1 MILMGQLPVQHDMT
15 IQDASCCI
23 CDRFIKVITVYS
35 PVIDPLS
42 EQPARSNSLGISEYT
57 LGGYP
62 LDTGGSPL
70 ASPISLCAMEKRV
83 RESIIRRTS
92 FP

>member
-1 MILMGQLPVQHDMT
+1 MLLAV
-15 IQDASCCI
+15 S
-23 CDRFIKVITVYS
+23 VIGSFMSSPSTSTVYS
-35 PVIDPLS
+35 PVIEPVAA
-42 EQPARSNSLGISEYT
+42 QPARSKSLGISEYT

-62 LDTGGSPL
+62 RDTGGSPL

-83 RESIIRRTS
+83 RESIIKSTS

>member
-1 MILMGQLPVQHDMT
+1 MCPSKMLRAV
-15 IQDASCCI
+15 S
-23 CDRFIKVITVYS
+23 VIGSLKSSPSTSTVYN

-42 EQPARSNSLGISEYT
+42 EVPARSNSFGISEYT

-62 LDTGGSPL
+62 LVTGGSPD
-70 ASPISLCAMEKRV
+70 ASPISRCAMEKRV
-83 RESIIRRTS
+83 RESIIRSTS

>member
-1 MILMGQLPVQHDMT
+1 MLLAV
-15 IQDASCCI
+15 S
-23 CDRFIKVITVYS
+23 VIGSLKSSPSTSTVYS